1 MVDDE
6 IIIKGIA
13 WGSSVFGKEN
23 IKKEMKIENGYRS
36 QIVILAVNLIIFLN
50 GGLFLLSSKKL
61 EVPIWERFL
70 LTVKEA
76 SLYFN
81 IGENKLHRMTNDYME
96 SEYKFVIQNGGRKM
110 IKRENFEKFLNE
122 TSSI

>member
-1 MVDDE
+1 MT
-6 IIIKGIA
+6 
-13 WGSSVFGKEN
+13 GKE
-23 IKKEMKIENGYRS
+23 M
-36 QIVILAVNLIIFLN
+36 
-50 GGLFLLSSKKL
+50 

-81 IGENKLHRMTNDYME
+81 IGENKLHRMANEYMD

-110 IKRENFEKFLNE
+110 IKRESFEKFLNE

>member
-36 QIVILAVNLIIFLN
+36 
-50 GGLFLLSSKKL
+50 
-61 EVPIWERFL
+61 
-70 LTVKEA
+70 
-76 SLYFN
+76 
-81 IGENKLHRMTNDYME
+81 
-96 SEYKFVIQNGGRKM
+96 
-110 IKRENFEKFLNE
+110 
-122 TSSI
+122 